1 MQSLHHWRL
10 FCFYQR
16 HADSAGTPFD
26 GGRLIYNAT
35 GAPSSAVLPHPF
47 AMVLTDFWV
56 FKVTPVCLTK
66 LFPSTLL
73 SAFLTAVGL
82 PAIARPA
89 DEKHQAATDRT
100 AK

>member
-1 MQSLHHWRL
+1 
-10 FCFYQR
+10 
-16 HADSAGTPFD
+16 
-26 GGRLIYNAT
+26 
-35 GAPSSAVLPHPF
+35 
-47 AMVLTDFWV
+47 MVLTDFWV